1 MKKTIILFILSIIS
15 FGAFAQK
22 NQTEILYFKAQLPCC
37 QATACNNLESVVKAI
52 VEKNYPNGDV
62 VFKKIALA
70 DTENKSLIDKYSAKS
85 QTVVI
90 VNTKKKK
97 EASTDV
103 SAVVRAYARSNDKD
117 VFEKELIE
125 KINTAKK

>member
-1 MKKTIILFILSIIS
+1 MKKTVILFLLSIIS
-15 FGAFAQK
+15 LGAFA
-22 NQTEILYFKAQLPCC
+22 QTEILYFKAQLPCC
-37 QATACNNLESVVKAI
+37 QATACNNLEGVVKAI
-52 VEKNYPNGDV
+52 VEKNYPDGDV
-62 VFKKIALA
+62 VFKQISLT
-70 DTENKSLIDKYSAKS
+70 DTENKELIDKYSAKS

-97 EASTDV
+97 ETSTDV

-117 VFEKELIE
+117 AFEKELVE

>member
-1 MKKTIILFILSIIS
+1 LSIIS

-37 QATACNNLESVVKAI
+37 QATACNNLESVIKAI
-52 VEKNYPNGDV
+52 VEKNFPNGDV
-62 VFKKIALA
+62 VFKQVALA
-70 DTENKSLIDKYSAKS
+70 DTDNKELIEKYSAKS

-90 VNTKKKK
+90 VNTKKKNK
-97 EASTDV
+97 TSTDV
-103 SAVVRAYARSNDKD
+103 SAIVRAYARSNDKD
-117 VFEKELIE
+117 TFEKELVE

>member
-1 MKKTIILFILSIIS
+1 MKKTIILFVLSIIS

-37 QATACNNLESVVKAI
+37 QATACNNLESVIKAI
-52 VEKNYPNGDV
+52 VEKNFPNGDV
-62 VFKKIALA
+62 VFKQVALA
-70 DTENKSLIDKYSAKS
+70 DTDNKELIEKYSAKS

-90 VNTKKKK
+90 VNTKKKNK
-97 EASTDV
+97 TSTDV
-103 SAVVRAYARSNDKD
+103 SAIVRAYARSNDKD
-117 VFEKELIE
+117 TFEKELVE